1 MSKAHSA
8 PFSDLSV
15 LFIVFNISGFT
26 TENTKQN
33 YRKISKCISEETIFF
48 LILFRDEL
56 I

>member
-1 MSKAHSA
+1 MSKAHSVH
-8 PFSDLSV
+8 FSDLSV
-15 LFIVFNISGFT
+15 LFIVFNIGFT